1 MNIKFTKK
9 TNSIPIKF
17 SDLEFG
23 EVFEYQLG
31 FSTYCLMKVGEDC
44 EVVNLT
50 TKEVDNWDTDK
61 LIEQEDI
68 IGRIEFEGF

>member
-9 TNSIPIKF
+9 TNSFPIKF

-23 EVFEYQLG
+23 EVFEHQLG
-31 FSTYCLMKVGEDC
+31 FTTNRLMKVGDVG

-50 TKEVDNWDTDK
+50 TREVDNWDTDK